1 MITLIKNGRVVDPA
15 NKIDEVRD
23 IYLRN
28 GLILAANVVSDSD
41 DIECVIDATDR
52 WVVPGFI
59 DLNSHL
65 REPGYEHKATINSET
80 KAAVTS
86 GYTTLCCSPD
96 TDPVLDTPAVVQFIL
111 DKSAAAGFAKVLPT
125 GALTVGLKGEV
136 LSEMYT
142 LKEAGCVAMSQ
153 APNNNISTETLRC
166 ALQYAET
173 FDIPVILKPEDVA
186 LRNGGCVHAG
196 ITSSRLGLPGISQAA
211 ETVAIAQIIALVEE
225 TGARVHITGV
235 STAKAVKMLARAQ
248 SDGYLITA
256 DVHAHQLH
264 LTEQDMGVYD
274 ANYHLDPPLR
284 TVEDRDALIAGVAKG
299 VINAV
304 ISGHQPHEPDA
315 KLAPFPSTE
324 AGMSSLETVLP
335 LMLDLVET
343 ELLDAQQMVASLS
356 YFPAKLLGLEVGSL
370 AAGSVADICI
380 IDPNAEWTVSPESWV
395 SEGLNTP
402 FMDQLMKGQI
412 THTFINGIKAFE
424 R

>member
-1 MITLIKNGRVVDPA
+1 VITIIKNGRVVDPA

-23 IYLRN
+23 IYLRD
-28 GLILAANVVSDSD
+28 GFILSKESILDNEAVD
-41 DIECVIDATDR
+41 DVIDASNR

-65 REPGYEHKATINSET
+65 REPGYEHKATISSET
-80 KAAVTS
+80 KAAAMS
-86 GYTTLCCSPD
+86 GYTALCCSPD
-96 TDPVLDTPAVVQFIL
+96 SDPVLDTPAVVQFIL
-111 DKSAAAGFAKVLPT
+111 DKSEAAGFAKVLPA
-125 GALTVGLKGEV
+125 GALTVGLQGEV
-136 LSEMYT
+136 LSEMST

-153 APNNNISTETLRC
+153 APNSNISTETLRC
-166 ALQYAET
+166 ALRYAET
-173 FDIPVILKPEDVA
+173 FDLTVILKPEDVA

-196 ITSSRLGLPGISQAA
+196 ITSSRLGLPGISQAS

-225 TGARVHITGV
+225 TGARVHITGI

-248 SDGYLITA
+248 SDGLCITA
-256 DVHAHQLH
+256 DVHALQLH

-299 VINAV
+299 VITAV

-324 AGMSSLETVLP
+324 AGISCLETVLP

-343 ELLDAQQMVASLS
+343 DLFDAQQMVASLS
-356 YFPAKLLGLEVGSL
+356 YFPAKLLGLELGTL
-370 AAGSVADICI
+370 TAGTVADLCI
-380 IDPNAEWTVSPESWV
+380 IDPNAEWTVSPESWF
-395 SEGLNTP
+395 SQGLNTP
-402 FMDQLMKGQI
+402 FMGREMKGQV
-412 THTFINGIKAFE
+412 THTFVNGNKVFE